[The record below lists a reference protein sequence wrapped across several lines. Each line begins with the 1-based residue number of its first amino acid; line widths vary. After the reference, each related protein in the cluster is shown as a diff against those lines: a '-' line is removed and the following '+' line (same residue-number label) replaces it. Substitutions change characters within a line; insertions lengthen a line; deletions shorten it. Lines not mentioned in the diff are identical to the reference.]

1 MSPVL
6 GPFGRVVWGHG
17 NKVPRWK
24 ERARPPWT
32 PGLLVPD
39 TWTPQVPEGGAVSL
53 WVPKEPAQAL
63 WTEQRKGPGRE
74 GRLRLSAPQDGHLL
88 ALGFLAGRFGLRPWK
103 ATQPLSLLWAAGRV
117 LASDLIGP
125 CRAVMR
131 QAPAVAP
138 TSHRGRACGPGAQ
151 GAERPAPA
159 SWREGTATTLWTPV
173 CPSWRRRALNGS
185 RGPGLGSSRGESHDR
200 VVYWRGTGPG
210 AWSSSSFLS
219 KERSGSRTHGSTE
232 VPQTLLV
239 VTRKVAKVPEARV
252 GDATVG
258 HPPPR
263 V

>member
-1 MSPVL
+1 MVWDTATRSLP
-6 GPFGRVVWGHG
+6 GRRERDLPGHPASWCLTRGRLRSQRGERSVW
-17 NKVPRWK
+17 
-24 ERARPPWT
+24 E
-32 PGLLVPD
+32 
-39 TWTPQVPEGGAVSL
+39 
-53 WVPKEPAQAL
+53 VPKEPAQAL
-63 WTEQRKGPGRE
+63 WTGQRKGPGHQ
-74 GRLRLSAPQDGHLL
+74 GRLHLSAPQEGHLL
-88 ALGFLAGRFGLRPWK
+88 ALGFLAGRIGLHPWK
-103 ATQPLSLLWAAGRV
+103 ATHPLSLLWAAGRV

-125 CRAVMR
+125 CGAMMR
-131 QAPAVAP
+131 QAPDLAP
-138 TSHRGRACGPGAQ
+138 TPHRGRERGPGAQ

-185 RGPGLGSSRGESHDR
+185 RGPGVGSSRGESHDR

-239 VTRKVAKVPEARV
+239 LTRKVAKVPEARV

-258 HPPPR
+258 HPQ